1 MKTAMENLMDFGFSK
16 AVPRTEDPR
25 LLRGAGRF
33 IDDITLARQAHA
45 YVLRSPH
52 AHARILSIDTSA
64 AREAPGVLDVITGA
78 DYVAAGFAPMPQV
91 LLPAPGFDADAV
103 YPAVHWPLA
112 TSEVRYVGDGVVL
125 VVAETRAQAM
135 DAAEHIVV
143 DYEPLPSVT
152 QTAAAAEPGAP
163 RVWEGCER
171 NIAFTFAQGNE
182 QAVEQAFAQAARVV
196 KRRMR
201 IGRLSANPM
210 ETRGVIADYDA
221 TRDFHTVYLG
231 TQDAFRA
238 RAQVSRLLNL
248 AEEKFRVVAGDVGG
262 SFGMKGALYAETP
275 LVVWASRRLGR
286 PVKWVSDRGEAFIS
300 DCHAR
305 DKWID
310 AELALDAE
318 YRFLAIRVRAQ
329 ANVGAYYSTMATFPI
344 ILSTSGI
351 AGTYRTPAIHYRATG
366 VFTNTNPTTPYRGSG
381 RPDSS
386 FIVER
391 LIDFSARELGIDP
404 AEIRRRNYIG
414 SDAMPFQTAL
424 GTKYDCGD
432 FAANQIIALDKADVA
447 GFDARR
453 EAAARRGRLRGIG
466 IGANIEAAVA
476 GQEWAKLRIDA
487 NGEAILSVG
496 STDQGQ
502 GHATMYTQI
511 VCEQLGLSPDRVR
524 ITEGDTATLSQG
536 FGTGGSKVSALGSL
550 AVFDATRQVIDKG
563 RRIAAHLLEANAD
576 DVEFAG
582 GRFAVAGTDRALT
595 LVELARAADNDPAAL
610 PAGLEPGLAAI
621 GTQKMASPTWPSG
634 CHVCEVEIDPETGEV
649 SLERYVAVTDLGRSI
664 NPLQANGQ
672 IHGGVGQAI
681 GQVLLE
687 DLAYDAASG
696 QLLSGSFADY
706 AMPRGDDLCSIECH
720 DNPVPTTVNPLG
732 VKGAGEVGAGC
743 AVPAVMNAVADALS
757 PLGIH
762 HLDMPC
768 TPERVWR
775 AIRQMDSERRTT
787 TAISRSPISPAGSA
801 AATRFPT

>member
-1 MKTAMENLMDFGFSK
+1 MAFGFSR

-25 LLRGAGRF
+25 LLRGTGRF
-33 IDDITLARQAHA
+33 VDDITLARQAHA
-45 YVLRSPH
+45 YILRSPH
-52 AHARILSIDTSA
+52 AHARIRSIDTSA
-64 AREAPGVLDVITGA
+64 ARDAPGVIDVVTGA

-91 LLPAPGFDADAV
+91 LLPAPGFDANAMF
-103 YPAVHWPLA
+103 PAVHWPLA
-112 TSEVRYVGDGVVL
+112 NDEVRYVGDGVAMI
-125 VVAETRAQAM
+125 VAESRAQAM
-135 DAAEHIVV
+135 DAADRVVV
-143 DYEPLPSVT
+143 DYEPLASVT
-152 QTAAAAEPGAP
+152 RTEVAANPDTP
-163 RVWEGCER
+163 RVWEGCEC
-171 NIAFTFAQGNE
+171 NIAFTFDQGNA
-182 QAVEQAFAQAARVV
+182 QAVEQAFAQAAHVV
-196 KRRMR
+196 KHRMR

-210 ETRGVIADYDA
+210 ETRGIIADYDA
-221 TRDFHTVYLG
+221 TRDFHTIYLG

-238 RAQVSRLLNL
+238 RAQIARQLGNL
-248 AEEKFRVVAGDVGG
+248 PEERFRVIAGDVGG

-286 PVKWVSDRGEAFIS
+286 PVKWVSERGEAFVS

-318 YRFLAIRVRAQ
+318 FHFLAIRVHAL
-329 ANVGAYYSTMATFPI
+329 ANIGAYYSTMATFPV

-381 RPDSS
+381 RPDSL

-391 LIDFSARELGIDP
+391 LIDFAARELEVDP
-404 AEIRRRNYIG
+404 AEIRRRNYVA

-432 FAANQIIALDKADVA
+432 FAANQSMALEKVDIA
-447 GFDARR
+447 GFNMRR
-453 EAAARRGRLRGIG
+453 EAAAKRGRLRGIG

-487 NGEAILSVG
+487 DGRAILSVG

-502 GHATMYTQI
+502 GHATMYAQI
-511 VCEQLGLSPDRVR
+511 ICEQLGLSPIHVRV
-524 ITEGDTATLSQG
+524 TEGDTAALPQG

-550 AVFDATRQVIDKG
+550 AVFDATRQVIEKG
-563 RRIAAHLLEANAD
+563 RRVAAHLLEASAD
-576 DVEFAG
+576 DVDFTRG
-582 GRFAVAGTDRALT
+582 CFTVAGTDRSLT
-595 LVELARAADNDPAAL
+595 LAQLAGAASDPSAL
-610 PAGLEPGLAAI
+610 PTGFEHGLAAT
-621 GTQKMASPTWPSG
+621 GTQKTAAPTWPSG

-672 IHGGVGQAI
+672 IHGGIVQAI

-687 DLAYDAASG
+687 EVAYDESSG
-696 QLLSGSFADY
+696 QLISGSFADY
-706 AMPRGDDLCSIECH
+706 AVPRGDNLCAIECH
-720 DNPVPTTVNPLG
+720 DNPVPTTANALG
-732 VKGAGEVGAGC
+732 VKGAGEIGAGC
-743 AVPAVMNAVADALS
+743 AVPAVMNAIADALA
-757 PLGIH
+757 PLGIN

-768 TPERVWR
+768 TAERVWR
-775 AIRQMDSERRTT
+775 AIQLNRQ
-787 TAISRSPISPAGSA
+787 AGSP
-801 AATRFPT
+801 R

>member
-1 MKTAMENLMDFGFSK
+1 MAFGFSK

-33 IDDITLARQAHA
+33 VDDLSLARQAYA
-45 YVLRSPH
+45 YILRSPH
-52 AHARILSIDTSA
+52 AHARLLSIDTSA
-64 AREAPGVLDVITGA
+64 AREAPGVVDVVTGA
-78 DYVAAGFAPMPQV
+78 DYIAAGFAPMPQV
-91 LLPAPGFDADAV
+91 LLPVPGFDASAM

-112 TSEVRYVGDGVVL
+112 KDEVRYVGDGIVMI
-125 VVAETRAQAM
+125 VAESRAQAM
-135 DAAEHIVV
+135 DAAERVV
-143 DYEPLPSVT
+143 VEYEPYASVT
-152 QTAAAAEPGAP
+152 RTEAAANPNAP
-163 RVWEGCER
+163 RVWDGCER
-171 NIAFTFAQGNE
+171 NIAFTFAQGDA
-182 QAVEQAFAQAARVV
+182 QAVEQAFAQATHVV
-196 KRRMR
+196 QRRMR

-210 ETRGVIADYDA
+210 ETRGIIADYDA
-221 TRDFHTVYLG
+221 TRDFHTIYLG

-238 RAQVSRLLNL
+238 RTQIAKQLGNL
-248 AEEKFRVVAGDVGG
+248 PEEKFRVVAGDVGG
-262 SFGMKGALYAETP
+262 SFGMKGAMYAETP

-286 PVKWVSDRGEAFIS
+286 PVKWVSDRGEAFMS

-318 YRFLAIRVRAQ
+318 FHFLGIRVHAL
-329 ANVGAYYSTMATFPI
+329 ANIGAYYSTMATFPV

-381 RPDSS
+381 RPDSA

-391 LIDFSARELGIDP
+391 LVDFAARELGVDP
-404 AEIRRRNYIG
+404 AEIRRRNHIAG
-414 SDAMPFQTAL
+414 EAMPFQTAL

-432 FAANQIIALDKADVA
+432 FAANQNMALAKAHIA
-447 GFDARR
+447 GFNVRR
-453 EAAARRGRLRGIG
+453 EAAAKRGRLRGIG

-487 NGEAILSVG
+487 EGRAILSVG

-511 VCEQLGLSPDRVR
+511 ICEHFGLLPDRVR
-524 ITEGDTATLSQG
+524 VTEGDTAALSQG

-550 AVFDATRQVIDKG
+550 AVLDATRQVIDKG
-563 RRIAAHLLEANAD
+563 RRVAAHLLEAGAD
-576 DVEFAG
+576 DVEFVG
-582 GRFAVAGTDRALT
+582 GRFTVAGTDRALT
-595 LVELARAADNDPAAL
+595 LTELARAANDPAVL
-610 PAGLEPGLAAI
+610 PPSFERGLEAI
-621 GTQKMASPTWPSG
+621 GTQKMAAPTWPSG

-649 SLERYVAVTDLGRSI
+649 ALERYVAVTDLGRSI

-672 IHGGVGQAI
+672 IHGGVVQAI

-687 DLAYDAASG
+687 DVAYDAASG
-696 QLLSGSFADY
+696 QLLAGSFADY
-706 AMPRGDDLCSIECH
+706 AVPRGDNLCTIECY
-720 DNPVPTTVNPLG
+720 DNPVPTMANSLG
-732 VKGAGEVGAGC
+732 VKGAGEIGAGC
-743 AVPAVMNAVADALS
+743 AVPAVMNAIADALS

-768 TPERVWR
+768 TAERVWR
-775 AIRQMDSERRTT
+775 AIQLSRR
-787 TAISRSPISPAGSA
+787 PGQPA
-801 AATRFPT
+801 